1 MDIGRVDIVVAG
13 AGVIGLAIGAA
24 LAKAGREVV
33 ILESASRIGS
43 ETSSRNSEVIHAGI
57 YYPPGSLKARLCVE
71 GKHALYQYCE
81 DRKVS
86 YRKCGKLI
94 VANDHLEAVQLETL
108 MATARANGVEDLQEW
123 SSEKLA
129 VEEPLLRAAHALFSP
144 STGIIDS
151 HGYMLALVGELEDH
165 GGMVALNSKATS
177 GKSTDYGWELMVDGE
192 QSMTLGCSWLINAA
206 GLGAHKLAAALD
218 GLDSEFVPRMYFAKG
233 SYFTLTTKAP
243 TNRLVYP
250 APSEAGLGI
259 HLTLD
264 QGGQVRFG
272 PDVEWID
279 EPNYAVDEGRGDSFY
294 SAIRRY
300 WPGLPDSSLRPD
312 YCGIRPKLAGPGQQ
326 AADFRIDGPDK
337 HGLAGLVNL
346 FGIESP
352 GLTASMSVGRIVTD
366 IVLNGGDKVL
376 DL

>member
-1 MDIGRVDIVVAG
+1 MDIGKVDIVVAG

-71 GKHALYQYCE
+71 GRDALYQYCE

-94 VANDHLEAVQLETL
+94 VANDYLEAVQLENL
-108 MATARANGVEDLQEW
+108 MTMARANGVEDLEEW
-123 SSEKLA
+123 DSQKLA
-129 VEEPLLRAAHALFSP
+129 AEEPLLRAAQALFSP
-144 STGIIDS
+144 STGIVDS
-151 HGYMLALVGELEDH
+151 HGLMLALIGELEDH
-165 GGMVALNSKATS
+165 GGMVALNSKAVS
-177 GKSTDYGWELMVDGE
+177 GKPTAYGWELLVDGE
-192 QSMTLGCSWLINAA
+192 QPMTLGCSWLINAA
-206 GLGAHKLAAALD
+206 GLGAHLLAAALD
-218 GLDSEFVPRMYFAKG
+218 GLDPEFVPRMFFAKG
-233 SYFTLTTKAP
+233 SYFSLTAKAP

-250 APSEAGLGI
+250 APAEAGLGI

-264 QGGQVRFG
+264 QGGHARFG

-279 EPNYAVDEGRGDSFY
+279 VPGYAVDENRGNSFY

-300 WPGLPDSSLRPD
+300 WPGLPESSLRPD
-312 YCGIRPKLAGPGQQ
+312 YCGIRPKLVGPGQQ
-326 AADFRIDGPDK
+326 AADFRIDGPKK

-352 GLTASMSVGRIVTD
+352 GLTASLSIGRTVAEIVS
-366 IVLNGGDKVL
+366 NGDDKIL